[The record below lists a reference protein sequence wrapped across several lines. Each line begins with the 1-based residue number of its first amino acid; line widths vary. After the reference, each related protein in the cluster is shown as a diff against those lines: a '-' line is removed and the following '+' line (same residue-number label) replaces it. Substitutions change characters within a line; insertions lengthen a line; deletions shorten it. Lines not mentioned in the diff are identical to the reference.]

1 MADSSLRERTPS
13 EPIARMSPFRRP
25 TRALFL
31 TLTLCALG
39 GARAAPADR
48 PIVVTPDNFPRAE
61 SDLFFS
67 GIVKDGGFGKF
78 MHRREP
84 TPLAKQTI
92 IRMNRDTLYSAA
104 VFDLDAGPVTL
115 TLPDPGKRFLSMQV
129 IDEDEYTSEVAYGA
143 GVHTLSKGEIGTR
156 YIVVAVRILVD
167 PNDPKDVEAVRA
179 LQDAIRVS
187 QPGGPG
193 AFKIPNWDASSQ
205 IKVREALLD
214 LAATVPDTKGM
225 FGPRG
230 KVDPVRRLIGSAA
243 AWGGNP
249 EEDALYLN
257 VTPAHNDGKTVYKL
271 TVKDVPVDGFWSI
284 SVYDDQGHFVAN
296 PQNAYSLNSITAKP
310 GDDGSFAVQF
320 GGCDGKIVNCLPTP
334 PGWNYLVRLYRPRSE
349 ILNRAWTF
357 PEAETAR

>member
-1 MADSSLRERTPS
+1 MQAKYAKYAMAL
-13 EPIARMSPFRRP
+13 AM
-25 TRALFL
+25 A
-31 TLTLCALG
+31 ALG
-39 GARAAPADR
+39 ARSWAAESSIP
-48 PIVVTPDNFPRAE
+48 VTPDNFPRAE

-67 GIVKDGGFGKF
+67 GVVKDGGFGKF

-84 TPLAKQTI
+84 TPIARQTV

-104 VFDLDAGPVTL
+104 VFDLDAGPVTI

-129 IDEDEYTSEVAYGA
+129 IDEDEYTPEVVYGA
-143 GVHTLSKGEIGTR
+143 AVRTLTRDQIGTR
-156 YIVVAVRILVD
+156 YVIAAVRILVD
-167 PNDPKDVEAVRA
+167 PDDPKDIETVHV
-179 LQDAIRVS
+179 LQDAIAIS

-205 IKVREALLD
+205 IKVRDALLA

-271 TVKDVPVDGFWSI
+271 AVKDVPVDGFWSI

-296 PQNAYSLNSITAKP
+296 PQNAYSLNNITAKP
-310 GDDGSFAVQF
+310 GEDGSFLIQF
-320 GGCDGKIVNCLPTP
+320 GGCDGKIPNCLPTP
-334 PGWNYLVRLYRPRSE
+334 SGWNYLVRLYRPRPE
-349 ILNRAWTF
+349 ILNGAWTF
-357 PEAETAR
+357 PEAQAAR